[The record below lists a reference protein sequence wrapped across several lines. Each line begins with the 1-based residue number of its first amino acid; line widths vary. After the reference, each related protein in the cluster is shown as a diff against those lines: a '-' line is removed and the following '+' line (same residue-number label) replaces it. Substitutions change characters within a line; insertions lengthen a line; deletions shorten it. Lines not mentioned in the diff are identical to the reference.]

1 MGIESGQQV
10 RSLAGTEVRTSREMP
25 REPAHCCHILRLS
38 STNDETTEFW
48 DTKLGSYHYHSLD
61 NNGSAVYKHASEK
74 DTYLFRSPTG
84 NWMVGPEIGKN
95 HGWMQ
100 HTKCDGKCA
109 EMCSSGWEYSNGNV
123 WKT

>member
-1 MGIESGQQV
+1 MLTHASTHTSNFFRKSTIHISFIEP
-10 RSLAGTEVRTSREMP
+10 E
-25 REPAHCCHILRLS
+25 HCCPILRLS

-84 NWMVGPEIGKN
+84 NWMVSVLILLHRLFVPYTIFS
-95 HGWMQ
+95 Q
-100 HTKCDGKCA
+100 FIYLL
-109 EMCSSGWEYSNGNV
+109 SRILPYSLIRLDL
-123 WKT
+123 K